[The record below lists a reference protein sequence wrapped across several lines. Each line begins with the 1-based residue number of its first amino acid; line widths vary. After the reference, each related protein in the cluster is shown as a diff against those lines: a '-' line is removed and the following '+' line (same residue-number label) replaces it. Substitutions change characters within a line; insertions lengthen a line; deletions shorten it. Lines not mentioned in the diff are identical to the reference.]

1 MAKARGIIAR
11 TRPGTNPAAAL
22 PGAAVVADG
31 ASLAVAEASLAV
43 AEPLVA
49 AVAVAVLV
57 CVDVLSSFS
66 AFSYRS
72 TTKST
77 TSLPY
82 FSK

>member
-22 PGAAVVADG
+22 PGATVAVTG
-31 ASLAVAEASLAV
+31 ASVDV
-43 AEPLVA
+43 AEPLVS